1 MSDDLAFTE
10 DDLQVIAEVV
20 YTAFLGRYR
29 GLDDDFD
36 IENEA
41 DKLSDGV
48 VEELRA
54 LNAVP
59 VFDGESLSGNPDGV
73 PVPVNADE
81 GER

>member
-54 LNAVP
+54 LNPAP
-59 VFDGESLSGNPDGV
+59 AP
-73 PVPVNADE
+73 PVPGLPPYTDMVRVTGNAD
-81 GER
+81 GSQS